1 MTSNKDRLFYDGQ
14 CPLCRSEMDMLARLK
29 REDLELIDI
38 HGDRPP
44 GLPAR
49 ETLLKVLHLRTS
61 DGEWITG
68 IDATV
73 RAWSSTRVGGLWGLL
88 NLPGVR
94 PVAEK
99 LYSAWA
105 RRRYQRR
112 YGR

>member
-1 MTSNKDRLFYDGQ
+1 MTLHKDTLFYDGQ
-14 CPLCRSEMDMLARLK
+14 CPLCRSEMEVLAKLK

-38 HGDRPP
+38 HDDRAP

-49 ETLLKVLHLRTS
+49 ERLLKVLHLRTR

-73 RAWSSTRVGGLWGLL
+73 RAWSSTRVGGLWRLL

-94 PVAEK
+94 PVADK
-99 LYSAWA
+99 LYSSWA

-112 YGR
+112 YGS

>member
-1 MTSNKDRLFYDGQ
+1 MH
-14 CPLCRSEMDMLARLK
+14 MLDRLK

-38 HGDRPP
+38 HGDLAPD
-44 GLPAR
+44 LPAR
-49 ETLLKVLHLRTS
+49 EKLLKILHLRTS

-73 RAWSSTRVGGLWGLL
+73 RAWSSTRMGGLWRLL

-94 PVAEK
+94 PVADK

-105 RRRYQRR
+105 KRRYQRR
-112 YGR
+112 YGS